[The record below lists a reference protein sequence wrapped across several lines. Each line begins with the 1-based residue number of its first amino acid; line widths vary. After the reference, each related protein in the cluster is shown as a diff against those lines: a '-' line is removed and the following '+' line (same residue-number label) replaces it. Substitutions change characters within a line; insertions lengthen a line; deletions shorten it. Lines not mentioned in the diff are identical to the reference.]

1 MSKPS
6 GQVTP
11 DTRGGG
17 LDGGGRRE
25 REGGSHRFSMIDV
38 DSPFSSGALI
48 SYLVG
53 VGDLSD
59 GEGAGPFI
67 G

>member
-25 REGGSHRFSMIDV
+25 REGRSHGFGMINV
-38 DSPFSSGALI
+38 NGPLSPGALI
-48 SYLVG
+48 SDLVG